1 MLSKQREKIDQID
14 KELVRLFEERMQTA
28 LEVVAIKKGH
38 GLPVLDSGREAQ
50 VIEKV
55 CSYLNDETL
64 RQPLTELYTEMMRL
78 SRAYQQKQLDDE

>member
-28 LEVVAIKKGH
+28 LEVVAIKKEH
-38 GLPVLDSGREAQ
+38 GLPVLDSNREAQ

-78 SRAYQQKQLDDE
+78 SRAHQQKQLDDE

>member
-14 KELVRLFEERMQTA
+14 REIVHLFEERMQTA
-28 LEVVAIKKGH
+28 LQVVAIKKEH

-55 CSYLNDETL
+55 CSYLKNGTL
-64 RQPLTELYTEMMRL
+64 REPLIELYTEMMRL
-78 SRAYQQKQLDDE
+78 SRAYQQQQLDK

>member
-28 LEVVAIKKGH
+28 LEVVAIKKEH
-38 GLPVLDSGREAQ
+38 GLPVLDSSREAQ

-64 RQPLTELYTEMMRL
+64 RQPLTEWYTEMMRL
-78 SRAYQQKQLDDE
+78 SRAHQQKQLDDE

>member
-14 KELVRLFEERMQTA
+14 REIVRLFEERMQTA
-28 LEVVAIKKGH
+28 LEVVAIKKEH

-55 CSYLNDETL
+55 GSYLKDASL
-64 RQPLTELYTEMMRL
+64 RAPLTELYTEMMRL
-78 SRAYQQKQLDDE
+78 SRAHQQKQLDE